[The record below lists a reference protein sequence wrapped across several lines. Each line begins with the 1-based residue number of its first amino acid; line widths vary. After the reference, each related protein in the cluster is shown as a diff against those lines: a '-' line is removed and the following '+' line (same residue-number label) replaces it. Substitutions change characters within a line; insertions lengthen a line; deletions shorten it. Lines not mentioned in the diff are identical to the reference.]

1 MIATI
6 DDCDADRRSGEAVN
20 GLQPAEP
27 GADDDHMMSVRHFIR
42 PKSATA
48 VGMIGAQDG
57 AGGAEDEERGQR
69 RAADAEIGSCTSAS
83 AERGALGG
91 SAELGYTGRMIKPV
105 PLIAGL
111 LGVVSLALA
120 AVYWLVSAGRL
131 PTFMP
136 GFEAGVN
143 TVHVRHALARS
154 SWRLSCSP
162 SLGSRAGRNVSNGT
176 TPFPPQ
182 TSSGRGKGLQPQR
195 IVSCGAIGL
204 RSFPATG
211 SARRSFPPASK
222 S

>member
-1 MIATI
+1 
-6 DDCDADRRSGEAVN
+6 
-20 GLQPAEP
+20 
-27 GADDDHMMSVRHFIR
+27 
-42 PKSATA
+42 
-48 VGMIGAQDG
+48 MIGAQDG

-143 TVHVRHALARS
+143 TVHVRHALG
-154 SWRLSCSP
+154 
-162 SLGSRAGRNVSNGT
+162 SLIVALVL
-176 TPFPPQ
+176 FAVAWF
-182 TSSGRGKGLQPQR
+182 SGRP
-195 IVSCGAIGL
+195 
-204 RSFPATG
+204 
-211 SARRSFPPASK
+211 RRQ
-222 S
+222 